1 MEKSTFGVSS
11 VVDVNTEKE
20 MFVFSFTLLADIQI
34 KYVTVF
40 KKENVKRN
48 VIANSTKSNF

>member
-1 MEKSTFGVSS
+1 MEESTFGVSS

-40 KKENVKRN
+40 KKRKC
-48 VIANSTKSNF
+48 